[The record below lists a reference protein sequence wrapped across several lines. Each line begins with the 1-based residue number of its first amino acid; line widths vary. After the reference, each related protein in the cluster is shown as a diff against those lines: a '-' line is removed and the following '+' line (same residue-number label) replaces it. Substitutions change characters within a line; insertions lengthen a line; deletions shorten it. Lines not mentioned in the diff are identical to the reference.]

1 VKRQIKRLEERI
13 ALRKDLISITYRE
26 IKELRKDLRELREEK
41 TKKRG

>member
-41 TKKRG
+41 TKERR